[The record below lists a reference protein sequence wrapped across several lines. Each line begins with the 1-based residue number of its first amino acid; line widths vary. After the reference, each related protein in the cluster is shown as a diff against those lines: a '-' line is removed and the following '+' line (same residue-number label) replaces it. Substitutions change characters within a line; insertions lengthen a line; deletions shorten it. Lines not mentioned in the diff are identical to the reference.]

1 MSELIVQPEVSEPAT
16 VLPISVPAATT
27 IATSTKTIEPQPNLA
42 IGKIVIVKFFSNFHK
57 ENSSKL
63 ITKTLCKVGFI
74 SRRYNGELPL
84 NEEFWKCRIADE
96 VSPGQK
102 RGCWML
108 EPLSKIQ
115 ETDIQR
121 LVPGFYDER
130 LVNGVLFVTP
140 HEPGQWIMPLPLKK
154 SITDVYSILVCLK

>member
-1 MSELIVQPEVSEPAT
+1 MEQKEVIVQATPEVQT
-16 VLPISVPAATT
+16 PAAPSPQKAPE
-27 IATSTKTIEPQPNLA
+27 IKNAAVGKT
-42 IGKIVIVKFFSNFHK
+42 VIVKFFSNFHK

-74 SRRYNGELPL
+74 SRKYSGDLPL
-84 NEEFWKCRIADE
+84 NEEFWLCKIIDE

-102 RGCWML
+102 RGCWMV
-108 EPLSKIQ
+108 EPIEKVS

-130 LVNGVLFVTP
+130 LINGVLYITP
-140 HEPGQWIMPLPLKK
+140 HEKGKWILPLPLKK
-154 SITDVYSILVCLK
+154 SISDCYAILVCL